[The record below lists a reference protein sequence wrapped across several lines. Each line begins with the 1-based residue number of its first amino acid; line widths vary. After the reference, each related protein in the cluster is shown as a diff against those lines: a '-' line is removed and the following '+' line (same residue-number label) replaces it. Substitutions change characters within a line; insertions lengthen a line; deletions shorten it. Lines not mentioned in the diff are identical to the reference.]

1 MAGNL
6 TLEQCVGC
14 WVNRDASSNYGIDS
28 DGNIACFVEEENR
41 AWTSSSA
48 DNDNQAI
55 TVEVA
60 NLDNETG
67 RISDQA
73 WQSLV
78 RLATDI
84 CHRYNFR
91 LNFTGDPS
99 GSLTMHKMFAATAC
113 PGPWIESHMNELAQ
127 TVNNNLDTGNFSYSG
142 TASGISGTTA
152 GTSTA
157 GGMTKG
163 TVVINDPAIAYAAG
177 IEGQILFD
185 QEEVYPFVITID
197 GNTQTELDF
206 DKLKEFDVIGVC
218 IDIGSYFTES
228 HTINQGFRNQKLD
241 EQFNSV
247 KEAKLAIGVMT
258 TLRAKNKDEALK
270 ELYEIRLAVRRYK
283 PDIGLWLV
291 PTFYSNDKE
300 YNDELIKV
308 YYDYL
313 IKLGFIDQVGF
324 YCKKEEMEKFNWEDV
339 CEDWYWWMDRHLES
353 VEKIHNMPTPKFFMY
368 DDPADEDGLIEPDY
382 EGWHALRA
390 TAGPISSI
398 GGISGSGGYTDYQK
412 AVSDAAESGRGCTTA
427 VGWCAQFVTD
437 VFTQARKVKSD
448 IQVPYGNAIDYW
460 TKWSSS
466 GNTTKNAPVGSVV
479 VGSGTAYNSDGTNPY
494 GHVGVV
500 LTEGRVAD
508 NWGYHRISDS
518 IDAWASGQNA
528 PCGSYVGYIGWVWA
542 NGQDLSKMGT
552 MIGGGD
558 PLSLDQTYVE
568 QQVWAYLTTIL
579 NLPDVSAAAIM
590 GAWGSES
597 GRDIGSPDPT
607 SIEGIFDEHFEIGPK
622 KQNAMNDWQSYA
634 YSHLSGFLNQYYRGE
649 DGRYYPGVGMWGITG
664 PKVTQLFRKAEE
676 MGQNWFNVAPQLR
689 LYDDTYFKGRGN
701 WDSGRRSM
709 LSNLEAGNGSVD
721 SLTPQAYGLIAYGS
735 PFYTA
740 RSVEIA
746 HQIYDK
752 YAGSRFMYTAG

>member
-1 MAGNL
+1 MTMSSLANMGFMDATHHSYGRSGYNICKFTPHYMAGNL

-60 NLDNETG
+60 NLENETG
-67 RISDQA
+67 RITDAA

-113 PGPWIESHMNELAQ
+113 PGPWIESHMSELAQ

-142 TASGISGTTA
+142 TASGTTSGPTTGISTV
-152 GTSTA
+152 
-157 GGMTKG
+157 GGMTGG
-163 TVVINDPAIAYAAG
+163 TIVVNDPAIAYAAG

-185 QEEVYPFVITID
+185 QEEIYPFVITID

-228 HTINQGFRNQKLD
+228 HTINKGFRNSKLD
-241 EQFNSV
+241 EQFNAV
-247 KEAKLAIGVMT
+247 KEAGLAIGIMT
-258 TLRAKNKDEALK
+258 TLRSRNEEEALK
-270 ELYEIRLAVRRYK
+270 ELYEIRLASRRYR
-283 PDIGLWLV
+283 PDIGLWLI

-300 YNDELIKV
+300 YNDELVKV

-313 IKLGFIDQVGF
+313 IKLGFMDQVGF
-324 YCKKEEMEKFNWEDV
+324 YCKKDEMEKFNWEDV
-339 CEDWYWWMDRHLES
+339 CEDWYWWMDRHLS
-353 VEKIHNMPTPKFFMY
+353 NVDNIHDMPTPKFFMY
-368 DDPADEDGLIEPDY
+368 DDPADEDGLIKPDF
-382 EGWHALRA
+382 EGWHSLRA
-390 TAGPISSI
+390 SARPFGAG
-398 GGISGSGGYTDYQK
+398 GLISGSGGYTDYQK
-412 AVSDAAESGRGCTTA
+412 AVSDAAESGDGCNTTA
-427 VGWCAQFVTD
+427 GWCAQFVTD

-466 GNTTKNAPVGSVV
+466 GGTGKDAPVGSVV
-479 VGSGTAYNSDGTNPY
+479 VGSGTAYKTDGTNPF

-518 IDAWASGQNA
+518 VDAWASGQNA

-552 MIGGGD
+552 MIGGQTDAVPGTLSDSFDVPSGLGTYCTYEKGDINWASGTYQQKLFAKNPSYDSNGFYFYNGRYVIAMTLTFGYAGTMVDIYFHNDKVLKCIIGDTKSSGD
-558 PLSLDQTYVE
+558 PGCTEWGHDYGRNMVEFIIKSDVTPSGASNSWYPSPPGCQGWLTNWWNDQGFNSGVAK
-568 QQVWAYLTTIL
+568 V
-579 NLPDVSAAAIM
+579 NIM
-590 GAWGSES
+590 G
-597 GRDIGSPDPT
+597 
-607 SIEGIFDEHFEIGPK
+607 
-622 KQNAMNDWQSYA
+622 
-634 YSHLSGFLNQYYRGE
+634 
-649 DGRYYPGVGMWGITG
+649 
-664 PKVTQLFRKAEE
+664 
-676 MGQNWFNVAPQLR
+676 
-689 LYDDTYFKGRGN
+689 
-701 WDSGRRSM
+701 
-709 LSNLEAGNGSVD
+709 SV
-721 SLTPQAYGLIAYGS
+721 L
-735 PFYTA
+735 
-740 RSVEIA
+740 
-746 HQIYDK
+746 
-752 YAGSRFMYTAG
+752 